1 MGDQQRRKKVEALVS
16 CMSCG
21 QTSTAFVLQREGE
34 NGLAATARC
43 PKCSNRAYTNNLHGL
58 WAFMQ
63 AAAQEIAQI
72 KLGMIDLQD
81 DGEER

>member
-1 MGDQQRRKKVEALVS
+1 MSDVTRRKKVEALVS

-21 QTSTAFVLQREGE
+21 QTSTAFVLERDDG

-43 PKCSNRAYTNNLHGL
+43 PRCSNRAYTNNLNGL

-63 AAAQEIAQI
+63 AAAKEIAQI
-72 KLGMIDLQD
+72 NLALIDLED